1 MFRKLRERNPF
12 TGERNLTPTFYFPM
26 ASASGT
32 PVGSGG
38 AADATGDIPFV
49 VGSNLYYEAPFS
61 TTVLQLDANSHET
74 VVNVTPGGFLRGITM
89 QVTSTGGVIGS
100 GVLQADAPYGII
112 STASLEDISGGPILY
127 PMGGYASA
135 MCQKWLRPWEGDP
148 GKRAVFSNT
157 INPAFTLQ
165 YFTEVKDTLG
175 VLANT
180 DARSQYRFRFTLAP
194 GLAAAGP
201 NGLTNVAATTLP
213 TVTVKLYINT
223 WAQPDLNDLLG
234 NTIEQIPDGLVAS
247 RFLMHE
253 IPVTTAANNVIRE
266 TLTGNEY
273 RAIMFIFRNGNTLQ
287 TRYDMTD
294 ALAGPIDFRQDSRR
308 LWKQN
313 PTQLVEKMASFYAFL
328 GNGTWTKDVGV
339 YVIPRFAGPANGG
352 DQLGGQGEYWQ
363 QTIEQTLLQAEFL
376 GGDLTTSPGQV
387 EIVYDALA
395 IAGTVPPE
403 LEGE

>member
-1 MFRKLRERNPF
+1 
-12 TGERNLTPTFYFPM
+12 
-26 ASASGT
+26 
-32 PVGSGG
+32 
-38 AADATGDIPFV
+38 
-49 VGSNLYYEAPFS
+49 
-61 TTVLQLDANSHET
+61 
-74 VVNVTPGGFLRGITM
+74 
-89 QVTSTGGVIGS
+89 
-100 GVLQADAPYGII
+100 
-112 STASLEDISGGPILY
+112 
-127 PMGGYASA
+127 

-194 GLAAAGP
+194 GNAAAGP

-313 PTQLVEKMASFYAFL
+313 QSQLVEKMSSFYALL
-328 GNGTWTKDVGV
+328 GSGVWTKDVGV

-387 EIVYDALA
+387 EIIYDALA